1 MNTIV
6 MFKHGLPPI
15 LHWHYEFIDDDIS
28 GTNTKKRDEFNHM
41 IDECMAGNINMII
54 TKAVVSADTLL
65 PNDIQ
70 ARLEE
75 LQKEL
80 IKKANHK
87 QDYDAIADEILK
99 LREQREKCIVD
110 TAARD
115 AQIARINELPDW
127 LSALSVIQKSARNA

>member
-15 LHWHYEFIDDDIS
+15 LHWHYEFIDDGIS
-28 GTNTKKRDEFNHM
+28 GTNTKTRDEFNRM
-41 IDECMAGNINMII
+41 IDACMAGNIDMII
-54 TKAVVSADTLL
+54 AKAVVSADTLL

-75 LQKEL
+75 
-80 IKKANHK
+80 
-87 QDYDAIADEILK
+87 
-99 LREQREKCIVD
+99 REKCIVD

-127 LSALSVIQKSARNA
+127 LSTLSVIQKSARNA

>member
-1 MNTIV
+1 
-6 MFKHGLPPI
+6 
-15 LHWHYEFIDDDIS
+15 
-28 GTNTKKRDEFNHM
+28 M
-41 IDECMAGNINMII
+41 IDECMAGNIDMII

-127 LSALSVIQKSARNA
+127 LSTLSVIQKSARNA